1 MAHFQKN
8 NGADGQW
15 LWHTVDQRTRVL
27 IQSSATFIEQMS
39 TICRKG
45 ENKEKE
51 AGNGPI
57 VEVLFYSHL
66 PLIMFRVTCVI

>member
-15 LWHTVDQRTRVL
+15 LWHTVDQMTRVR

-39 TICRKG
+39 TIA
-45 ENKEKE
+45 EK
-51 AGNGPI
+51 AKIKKKRPG
-57 VEVLFYSHL
+57 
-66 PLIMFRVTCVI
+66 TAQ